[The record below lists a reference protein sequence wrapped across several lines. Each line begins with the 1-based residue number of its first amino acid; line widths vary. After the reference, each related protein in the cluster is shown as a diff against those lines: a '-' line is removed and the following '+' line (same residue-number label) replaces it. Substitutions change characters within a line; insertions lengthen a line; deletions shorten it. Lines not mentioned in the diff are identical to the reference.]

1 MARLQTLAGDQTLS
15 SAPSHPFIT
24 LCFPGRGMLSLKLQR
39 QSLHM
44 GVDLPCLLAGRN
56 GSSEGQ
62 SPACPPPATAPIWE
76 TPTLIRN
83 HSIWGLVSPGP
94 LPTAEVPPPPPGT
107 YSGLLGQPG
116 RQHGLPDA
124 LCRAEAQ
131 KQQETQSPKD
141 LSAAVSHP
149 EAGGRVSFCTSD
161 LHRAGRGEEAR
172 GVKREEGPQPG
183 WGLREEQ
190 SFACSLGPPQRVP
203 GILVPSASTCALGGG
218 WSSRLFLVL
227 PGSSSD

>member
-1 MARLQTLAGDQTLS
+1 
-15 SAPSHPFIT
+15 
-24 LCFPGRGMLSLKLQR
+24 MLSL
-39 QSLHM
+39 LHM

-62 SPACPPPATAPIWE
+62 SPACPRPRYSSNTGDSHLDKNPQHLGTCVPWATSH
-76 TPTLIRN
+76 RR
-83 HSIWGLVSPGP
+83 GP
-94 LPTAEVPPPPPGT
+94 STPPGT

-116 RQHGLPDA
+116 RQHGLPNA
-124 LCRAEAQ
+124 LCRAEDQ
-131 KQQETQSPKD
+131 KQQKTQSPKD